1 MSRFKLANLIAYG
14 FVSLFSIY
22 VLMPIIVMVLTTFK
36 SKREIFLEPLGLP
49 SQFSISSFEK
59 ALSVGLGG
67 FMLNS
72 FIVSLFAVF
81 LIVTI
86 SGMAAYV
93 LSRIDFKINKYVYLL
108 IVAGFAIPPAAV
120 LVPLYTMVS
129 NLNLLNSLFGVIM
142 PLTAFGI
149 PFTVILFYA
158 FFLDFPKEVEEAAT
172 IDGCT
177 KLQIFFR
184 IIVPLSGP
192 VIASASIFQTVW
204 IWNEFL
210 LALIMLTSDDF
221 KTLPIGLLK
230 LRGEW
235 TSDWGAIMAGLTIAI
250 IPVLIVFL
258 IFQKYFVRSLAGL
271 GK

>member
-1 MSRFKLANLIAYG
+1 
-14 FVSLFSIY
+14 
-22 VLMPIIVMVLTTFK
+22 
-36 SKREIFLEPLGLP
+36 
-49 SQFSISSFEK
+49 
-59 ALSVGLGG
+59 
-67 FMLNS
+67 
-72 FIVSLFAVF
+72 
-81 LIVTI
+81 
-86 SGMAAYV
+86 
-93 LSRIDFKINKYVYLL
+93 
-108 IVAGFAIPPAAV
+108 PAAV

-192 VIASASIFQTVW
+192 VIASAAIFQTVW

-221 KTLPIGLLK
+221 KTLPNRSVKIKRRMDIRLGSHYGRTHNCSYTCINSILDISK
-230 LRGEW
+230 
-235 TSDWGAIMAGLTIAI
+235 IFCKI
-250 IPVLIVFL
+250 ISWFRKVKKNGKKTKSFS
-258 IFQKYFVRSLAGL
+258 SLF
-271 GK
+271 KVS